1 MSIQLDGSGPIDM
14 QMDQPSFTLSQS
26 GTFVKEDFVINRQGI
41 AAVGGTEVAR
51 VVGLRLQDLQLL
63 EVLGKGA
70 SSLVR
75 RAVHTPSQTELAVKV
90 INVFDKDKRDQ
101 LLRELRT
108 LYSSAF
114 PWLVSFHDCLYD
126 EGAMYIVLEYMDGGS
141 LADVLIATQLTGSG
155 APSELVLGRI
165 AAKTLAG
172 LNYLHRERHQVHRDI
187 KPGNILLRLWTLG

>member
-1 MSIQLDGSGPIDM
+1 MSSGMSIQLDGSGPVDM
-14 QMDQPSFTLSQS
+14 SMEPPSFTLSQS

-41 AAVGGTEVAR
+41 AAVNGTEVAR
-51 VVGLRLQDLQLL
+51 VVGLRLADLELL

-90 INVFDKDKRDQ
+90 INVFDKAKRDQ

-126 EGAMYIVLEYMDGGS
+126 EGAMYIVLECARTPSTPRAPPSMPTALPA
-141 LADVLIATQLTGSG
+141 LAQVPTRCPPFRRADTWTEGRWPMCCTP
-155 APSELVLGRI
+155 PS
-165 AAKTLAG
+165 
-172 LNYLHRERHQVHRDI
+172 
-187 KPGNILLRLWTLG
+187 

>member
-1 MSIQLDGSGPIDM
+1 MSIQLDGSGPVDM
-14 QMDQPSFTLSQS
+14 SQDMPSFTLSQS

-41 AAVGGTEVAR
+41 AAVNGTEVAR
-51 VVGLRLQDLQLL
+51 VVGLKMQDLEFF

-90 INVFDKDKRDQ
+90 INVFDKAKRVQ

-108 LYSSAF
+108 LYSSAY

-126 EGAMYIVLEYMDGGS
+126 DGAMYIVLE
-141 LADVLIATQLTGSG
+141 
-155 APSELVLGRI
+155 
-165 AAKTLAG
+165 
-172 LNYLHRERHQVHRDI
+172 
-187 KPGNILLRLWTLG
+187 